1 MFFGLTFQFKVIL
14 EEFDAQD
21 GLRKLHNV
29 VTIHSN
35 FLTISHNS
43 TLDQI
48 STLSILL
55 PDTDPAQLNEDQ
67 ECAARQIVRHVC
79 VAYRRYLE
87 AHLNSKVEPI
97 KRSQLRPNERPA
109 QPPVPAQPSYKPCKS
124 SPEEIQQNV
133 ELLLQHMPFRG
144 HWVPVDQLLK
154 LGGITLLLKIIAFAY
169 EWNYSGR
176 AETVRSALDV
186 LAIACVMPKVQ
197 LLFCERVELPEE
209 SATVGINIILGAA
222 EGEIVADADVQK
234 AALRVIVNCV
244 CAPICRV
251 SLVY

>member
-1 MFFGLTFQFKVIL
+1 
-14 EEFDAQD
+14 
-21 GLRKLHNV
+21 
-29 VTIHSN
+29 
-35 FLTISHNS
+35 
-43 TLDQI
+43 
-48 STLSILL
+48 LL
-55 PDTDPAQLNEDQ
+55 PDADSTQLNEDQ

-97 KRSQLRPNERPA
+97 RRSQLRPNERPG
-109 QPPVPAQPSYKPCKS
+109 QPALPAQPSYKACKS

-133 ELLLQHMPFRG
+133 EMLLQHMPFRV
-144 HWVPVDQLLK
+144 HWTPVDQLLK
-154 LGGITLLLKIIAFAY
+154 LGGVTLLLKIIAFAY

-197 LLFCERVELPEE
+197 LLFCDRVDLPEE
-209 SATVGINIILGAA
+209 SATVGGDHARGRDYIRFIVIFSGINIILGAA

-251 SLVY
+251 STWECLRFCFVTVGFRSAVVWGDTPQL